1 MPLGRGQIK
10 MLERYRTM
18 KNSLF
23 KRAIAAAAAVPLA
36 LTQCLTVANA
46 ASVTDA
52 APSLAKDTAITA
64 SESKTITLKGS
75 ENSLLYI
82 EPKEVGN
89 EKEDKYQQIAA
100 DTFIKDSLW
109 NQTAYGYLK
118 AAKQSGKIDP
128 TEIVNFVLK
137 KARGYIAAAEK
148 ASEKLED
155 CTYEIVD
162 DTIIVKGH
170 ISNANFNGDVK
181 KTLGAK
187 MWEIARRSGDMSL
200 VSGSY
205 ADKVDGSGD
214 FTITIHTEY
223 LETSTEIPVEFKY
236 VPTNKK
242 LGNELDLGQLPE
254 FTVDLLETLT
264 AEAVARINA
273 STVLTAAEKEA
284 DIKDLTDWM
293 NKNYINRAKKAQNY
307 VDRSLKFQERTK
319 EADNISELIAAV
331 NKQITKRGYKRQIP
345 ATGSAIAANSQV
357 AKAYNKAVERFN
369 NATSYTLNIAAS
381 ELGAEADTIYDI
393 KADAKGGY
401 AHGTAKYRDDEQE
414 AVKAYFAATPALQQ
428 YKVVDTWKEIEI
440 TAKFD
445 GIKDTSTRE
454 SVDVKFQRVVKVEPI
469 VTTTSSTT
477 PSTTSSTTVVT
488 SDTDTTPSGPVDT
501 TPTDTTPVTPG
512 TDTTPVTPGTDTTPV
527 TPGTDTTPVTPGTDT
542 TPVDTNTTPV
552 DTNTTPVD
560 TDTTPVTPGTDTT
573 PVDTGTTPV
582 DTGTTPIDTDTT
594 PTAPVNPT
602 VSTTRIVD
610 VVAPVIKADTTV
622 GFYLDI
628 DEKFNDEQ
636 INSLKY
642 SVDLV
647 RQYIDEDD
655 IVVGYES
662 LTKGEQVDILDKV
675 SFGTATPVNTY
686 VEGSSEFA
694 HQVALIATEDITAAD
709 GTVIATAGSTLKN
722 PDGSDVSVT
731 VYIGVKGDA
740 NLDHKVDA
748 GDATTTLIY
757 YSALSTGQ
765 KAAET
770 QFSNSALVAN
780 AEDILDHFAAFL
792 CDTTNEPMKDENNW
806 KLMKPERKIMADDA
820 TFILSYYSELSI
832 KAEKGRATW
841 NLVMGIQ

>member
-1 MPLGRGQIK
+1 
-10 MLERYRTM
+10 M

-137 KARGYIAAAEK
+137 KARGYKAAAEK

-181 KTLGAK
+181 KSLGAK

-293 NKNYINRAKKAQNY
+293 NKNYINKAKKAQNY
-307 VDRSLKFQERTK
+307 VDRSLKFQEKTK

-401 AHGTAKYRDDEQE
+401 AHGTAKYKDDEQE

-512 TDTTPVTPGTDTTPV
+512 TDTTPVDTN
-527 TPGTDTTPVTPGTDT
+527 T

-552 DTNTTPVD
+552 DTNTTPIDTNTSPVD
-560 TDTTPVTPGTDTT
+560 TDTTPVDTDTT

-602 VSTTRIVD
+602 VSTTRTVD

-655 IVVGYES
+655 VVVGYES
-662 LTKGEQVDILDKV
+662 LKKGDQVDILDKV

-832 KAEKGRATW
+832 KAEKGRPTW

>member
-1 MPLGRGQIK
+1 
-10 MLERYRTM
+10 M

-137 KARGYIAAAEK
+137 KARGYKAAAEK

-162 DTIIVKGH
+162 DTIIVKGK

-307 VDRSLKFQERTK
+307 VDRSLKFKERTK

-512 TDTTPVTPGTDTTPV
+512 TDTTPV
-527 TPGTDTTPVTPGTDT
+527 
-542 TPVDTNTTPV
+542 DTNTTPI

-560 TDTTPVTPGTDTT
+560 TDTTPVDTNTT
-573 PVDTGTTPV
+573 PT

-602 VSTTRIVD
+602 VSTTRTVD

-655 IVVGYES
+655 VVVGYES

-780 AEDILDHFAAFL
+780 ADDVLDHFAAFL

-832 KAEKGRATW
+832 KAEKGRPTW

>member
-1 MPLGRGQIK
+1 
-10 MLERYRTM
+10 M

-137 KARGYIAAAEK
+137 KARGYKAAAEK

-162 DTIIVKGH
+162 DTIIVKGK

-307 VDRSLKFQERTK
+307 VDRSLKFKERTK

-512 TDTTPVTPGTDTTPV
+512 TDTTPV
-527 TPGTDTTPVTPGTDT
+527 
-542 TPVDTNTTPV
+542 DTNTTPV

-560 TDTTPVTPGTDTT
+560 TDTTPVDTNTT
-573 PVDTGTTPV
+573 PT

-602 VSTTRIVD
+602 VSTTRTVD

-655 IVVGYES
+655 VVVGYES

-780 AEDILDHFAAFL
+780 ADDVLDHFAAFL

-832 KAEKGRATW
+832 KAEKGRPTW

>member
-1 MPLGRGQIK
+1 
-10 MLERYRTM
+10 M

-137 KARGYIAAAEK
+137 KARGYKAAAEK
-148 ASEKLED
+148 TSEKLED

-200 VSGSY
+200 VSSSY

-242 LGNELDLGQLPE
+242 LGNELDLGPE

-307 VDRSLKFQERTK
+307 VDRALKFQEKTK

-527 TPGTDTTPVTPGTDT
+527 TPGTDTTPVDTNTTPVDTNT

-602 VSTTRIVD
+602 VSTTRTVD

-655 IVVGYES
+655 VVVGYES

-832 KAEKGRATW
+832 KAEKGRPTW

>member
-1 MPLGRGQIK
+1 
-10 MLERYRTM
+10 M

-75 ENSLLYI
+75 ENSFLYI

-137 KARGYIAAAEK
+137 KARGYKAAAEK
-148 ASEKLED
+148 TSEKLED

-307 VDRSLKFQERTK
+307 VDRALKFQEKTK

-512 TDTTPVTPGTDTTPV
+512 TDTTPV
-527 TPGTDTTPVTPGTDT
+527 
-542 TPVDTNTTPV
+542 DTNTTPV

-560 TDTTPVTPGTDTT
+560 TDTTPVDTNTT
-573 PVDTGTTPV
+573 PT

-602 VSTTRIVD
+602 VSTTRTVD

-655 IVVGYES
+655 VVVGYES

-709 GTVIATAGSTLKN
+709 GTVIATAGNTLKN

-832 KAEKGRATW
+832 KAEKGRPTW